1 MIYVHVLCTAV
12 RSVLIYESSTSY
24 SSDKLHTERRL
35 DENSASLTR
44 NILGVGMQIYIY
56 SYDSITFLRLTMV
69 MFFSIW
75 TAVHPPLRKKG

>member
-12 RSVLIYESSTSY
+12 RSVLIYESSTSC

-35 DENSASLTR
+35 DETSASLTR
-44 NILGVGMQIYIY
+44 NILVEIY

-69 MFFSIW
+69 INLSIW

>member
-44 NILGVGMQIYIY
+44 NILGVGMQIYNIY
-56 SYDSITFLRLTMV
+56 I
-69 MFFSIW
+69 
-75 TAVHPPLRKKG
+75 